1 MRRFAELYFAID
13 GSTKT
18 NDKVA
23 ALSKYLREAPAADAA
38 WAVFFLRGG
47 KLPAPVPSR
56 VLAELAAE
64 SADVPPW
71 LFAECYEAVG
81 DLAETAALLIAESP
95 VHQNEESLDRFITAR
110 LVPLRSMVK
119 AEQRK
124 FLIES
129 WGLLS
134 ARERFV
140 WNKLITGSF
149 RVGVSEGLVTKA
161 IAAATGIGNN
171 VVAHRLAGAWQP
183 SAEAW
188 EALADHD
195 ATDANPGQPYPFS
208 LAHPLEGEPES
219 LGDIGDWVIEY
230 KWDGIR
236 AQVIKRQGE
245 VFLWSRGG
253 ERLNGAF
260 PDIVAEYSSLPD
272 GTVIDGELVAWK
284 GAVLPFADLQRRITR
299 KNPGKKVLE
308 STPAR
313 IFAFDLLEWQGQ
325 DVRSS
330 SLKQRQELL
339 HELPLHFSPVLQPKN
354 WEEAGE
360 LRIGARELLSEGL
373 MLKRRDSPYGVGRER
388 GVWWKWKLQP
398 YSVDAV
404 LVYAQRGSGRRASL
418 FTDYTFALW
427 ENDKL
432 VPFAKAYSG
441 LTDSEIREVDSFIRR
456 NTLEKFGP
464 VCTVKPELVFEV
476 AFEGIQRSSRHKSGI
491 AVRFPRM
498 ARWRTDKSAADADTI
513 DSIKALLRES
523 VGPEK

>member
-23 ALSKYLREAPAADAA
+23 ALSSYLRNAPPADAA

-56 VLAELAAE
+56 LLAEIAAE
-64 SADVPPW
+64 SADVPAW

-81 DLAETAALLIAESP
+81 DLAETASLLVAASP
-95 VHQNEESLDRFITAR
+95 VLRTQQTLDQFITAR
-110 LVPLRSMVK
+110 LVPLRSMDK
-119 AEQRK
+119 TEQRN

-134 ARERFV
+134 AKERFV

-171 VVAHRLAGAWQP
+171 VVAHRLAGAWKP

-188 EALADHD
+188 EALANKD
-195 ATDANPGQPYPFS
+195 ATDANPAQPYPFS
-208 LAHPLEGEPES
+208 LAHPLDGEPES
-219 LGDIGDWVIEY
+219 LGNIDDWVIEY

-245 VFLWSRGG
+245 VFIWSRGG
-253 ERLNGAF
+253 ERLTESF
-260 PDIVAEYSSLPD
+260 PEVVAQYSTLPD
-272 GTVIDGELVAWK
+272 GTVIDGELLAWK
-284 GAVLPFADLQRRITR
+284 DTVLPFADLQHRITR
-299 KNPGKKVLE
+299 KNPGKKLLE

-313 IFAFDLLEWQGQ
+313 IFAFDLLEWQDQ
-325 DVRSS
+325 DVRSRN
-330 SLKQRQELL
+330 LDQRRELL
-339 HELPLHFSPVLQPKN
+339 HALPLHFSPVLQPKS
-354 WEEAGE
+354 WEDATE
-360 LRIGARELLSEGL
+360 LRIAARELLAEGL

-404 LVYAQRGSGRRASL
+404 LVNAQRGTGRRASL

-427 ENDKL
+427 DNDKL

-441 LTDSEIREVDSFIRR
+441 LTDNEIRDVDAFIRR

-464 VCTVKPELVFEV
+464 VCSVKPELVFEI
-476 AFEGIQRSSRHKSGI
+476 AFEGIQRSNRHKSGI

-498 ARWRTDKSAADADTI
+498 ARWRTDKSATDADTI
-513 DSIKALLRES
+513 GSVKALLKE
-523 VGPEK
+523 PANP

>member
-23 ALSKYLREAPAADAA
+23 ALSKYLREAPPADAA

-56 VLAELAAE
+56 LLAEMAAE

-81 DLAETAALLIAESP
+81 DLAETASLLLAASP
-95 VHQNEESLDRFITAR
+95 DRRTEETLDQFITAR
-110 LVPLRSMVK
+110 LIPLRSMDK
-119 AEQRK
+119 TEQRK

-129 WGLLS
+129 WSLLS
-134 ARERFV
+134 AKERFV

-149 RVGVSEGLVTKA
+149 RVGVSEGLVAKA
-161 IAAATGIGNN
+161 VAAATGLAVN
-171 VVAHRLAGAWQP
+171 VVAHRLAGAWRP
-183 SAEAW
+183 SAVAW
-188 EALADHD
+188 EALANKD
-195 ATDANPGQPYPFS
+195 ATDAHPGQPYPFS
-208 LAHPLEGEPES
+208 LAHPLDSEPQA
-219 LGDIGDWVIEY
+219 LGNLDDWVIEY

-253 ERLNGAF
+253 ERLTDSF
-260 PDIVAEYSSLPD
+260 PEIVAQFAALPD
-272 GTVIDGELVAWK
+272 GTVIDGELIAWK
-284 GAVLPFADLQRRITR
+284 DAVLPFADLQHRIAR
-299 KNPGKKVLE
+299 KNPGKKLLD

-325 DVRSS
+325 DVRSHN
-330 SLKQRQELL
+330 LDRRRELL
-339 HELPLHFSPVLQPKN
+339 HALPLHFSPVLQPKD
-354 WEEAGE
+354 WEHAAE
-360 LRIGARELLSEGL
+360 LRLGARDLLAEGL
-373 MLKRRDSPYGVGRER
+373 MLKRRNSPYGVGRER

-404 LVYAQRGSGRRASL
+404 LVNAQRGSGRRASL

-427 ENDKL
+427 DNDKL

-441 LTDSEIREVDSFIRR
+441 LTDGEIRDVDAFIRH

-464 VCTVKPELVFEV
+464 VCAVKPELVFEI
-476 AFEGIQRSSRHKSGI
+476 AFEGIQRSNRHKSGI

-513 DSIKALLRES
+513 DSVKALL
-523 VGPEK
+523 PETIKP